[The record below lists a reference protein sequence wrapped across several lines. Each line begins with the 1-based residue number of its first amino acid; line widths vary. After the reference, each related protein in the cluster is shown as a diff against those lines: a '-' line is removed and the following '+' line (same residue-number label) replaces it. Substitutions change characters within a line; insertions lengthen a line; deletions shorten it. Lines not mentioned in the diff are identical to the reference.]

1 MKRSRRKN
9 NQAEALAIW
18 NQLAPKIREEIK
30 RQTNDCIRQKKV
42 TVVTAPNGLT
52 LGVMQPNDPTILE
65 VPYVSSLSNV
75 PVGQVVML
83 QSFYGLSNAIAV
95 SLGNGQGGT
104 GGGGGGGGSN
114 YLWYPNISDTGVL
127 TFFLSESTTPPA
139 PVNIIGPK
147 GEPGQNGTDG
157 TDATIN
163 GVTTLQIVAG
173 QNISLSQTGSTLTIS
188 SPYQSNI
195 VLQDQVTGQN
205 YAMIIENGTL
215 ELLGVSNSQPTG
227 DINILDSVTGINYS
241 LIVENG
247 VLKLEEVT

>member
-114 YLWYPNISDTGVL
+114 YFWYPNISDTGVL

>member
-95 SLGNGQGGT
+95 SLGDGQDGAGGA
-104 GGGGGGGGSN
+104 GGGSN
-114 YLWYPNISDTGVL
+114 YFWYPSISNTGVL

-241 LIVENG
+241 LMVENG
-247 VLKLEEVT
+247 VLKLEEVA